1 MRSFGED
8 LVVAW
13 RGLWRAKPFAT
24 AAILTLGL
32 GIAGVAVL
40 LAFIQGV
47 LLRPLPIR
55 DQDRVIVAWKQL
67 PSFSDSRL
75 PFVGDAIKA
84 VGEANRLLETVGG
97 VSMHAVQQWPV
108 IDADSSGYVNGALV
122 TGSFFDVLGTRP
134 VIGRALSAADDE
146 PGSEQVIVISEGL
159 WRRRYGASP
168 SIVGRRVTID
178 ELPFM
183 IAGVMPADSDYPRGV
198 EAWRSTASVP
208 VSGTF
213 ALGARQEVNLI
224 ARMRPGVSVEQATT
238 ELAALTRRYEEGLPP
253 NQPRG
258 MTLVVRSFEEVVVGD
273 TRPILLALFAAVGL
287 VLLIACANVANLLL
301 MRGEARRSELA
312 LREALGA
319 ARRRIVQQLL
329 AEGLVL
335 TGLATLV
342 GLAVATWSLQTLIA
356 LMPDALP
363 RTESIRVDGV
373 VIALLFVM
381 TLPTSVL
388 SALAPAWVSSQ
399 LDLLSQLR
407 TSGRGDTGGSRHG
420 RRVLVV
426 AQVALAVAVTAAAGL
441 MTRSLLRLQAVDT
454 GVATEHLWFVK
465 LAMPA
470 SQYAGAGRE
479 RHAQF
484 LSDVTASLAAV
495 PQISAVT
502 TVNASPFSGGWS
514 VPRFTVEGQNEAL
527 AAANPPL
534 SLEAVR
540 AGFFETMGVRIVSGR
555 AFTDADRAGSVE
567 VAIVSEDVAARMR
580 ESGDP
585 LGRRIKMGVPNS
597 SGRWLTV
604 VGIAAST
611 RYRDLAAPSA
621 TLYLPAAQML
631 DVAQTLAV
639 RTAAAPSLVASLA
652 RERIRAIDPNV
663 HVMSVVPFER
673 TMDVPLA
680 RPRFNAFLLNLF
692 GMAALFLAGIGQYAV
707 IAAYVRQ
714 REREIALRV
723 ALGASPANVRWLVL
737 AEALRLS
744 AIGAVIGLIGAVA
757 ISRLLRGLLYEVA
770 SLDPITLTGAVLLLG
785 IAAIAAAWLPLRR
798 ALRVD
803 ATAMLKA

>member
-1 MRSFGED
+1 MRSFGQD
-8 LVVAW
+8 LVGAC
-13 RGLWRAKPFAT
+13 RALWRAKPFAM
-24 AAILTLGL
+24 AAIVTLGL

-55 DQDRVIVAWKQL
+55 DQDRVIVAWKQF

-75 PFVGDAIKA
+75 PFFGDAIKA
-84 VGEANRLLETVGG
+84 AGDASRLLEVVGG
-97 VSMHAVQQWPV
+97 VSSHAVQPWPV
-108 IDADSSGYVNGALV
+108 VDADNTGYVQGALV
-122 TGSFFDVLGTRP
+122 TGSFFDVLGTHP

-146 PGSEQVIVISEGL
+146 PGSERVIVISEGL

-168 SIVGRRVTID
+168 SIIGRRVIID
-178 ELPFM
+178 ELPFT

-198 EAWRSTASVP
+198 EAWRATASMP
-208 VSGTF
+208 EKGTF
-213 ALGARQEVNLI
+213 TLAARQEVNLI
-224 ARMRPGVSVEQATT
+224 ARMRPGVSIEQATT
-238 ELAALTRRYEEGLPP
+238 ELAALTHRYEEGLPP
-253 NQPRG
+253 NRPRG
-258 MTLVVRSFEEVVVGD
+258 MTPVVRSFEDVVVGD
-273 TRPILLALFAAVGL
+273 TRPILIALFAAVSL

-301 MRGEARRSELA
+301 MRGEGRRSELA

-342 GLAVATWSLQTLIA
+342 GLVVATWSLQTLMA
-356 LMPDALP
+356 LMPDGLP

-373 VIALLFVM
+373 VIALLFVIA
-381 TLPTSVL
+381 LPTSVL
-388 SALAPAWVSSQ
+388 SALAPAWVSSR

-407 TSGRGDTGGSRHG
+407 TSGRGATGGARQG

-454 GVATEHLWFVK
+454 GVATEDLWFVR

-470 SQYAGAGRE
+470 SQYAGSP

-484 LSDVTASLAAV
+484 LSEATASLAAL
-495 PQISAVT
+495 PQVSAVT
-502 TVNASPFSGGWS
+502 TVNAAPYSGGWS
-514 VPRFTVEGQNEAL
+514 VPRITVEGQNEEL
-527 AAANPPL
+527 AATNPPL

-555 AFTDADRAGSVE
+555 AFTDGDRAGSVD
-567 VAIVSEDVAARMR
+567 VAVVSEDVAARMR
-580 ESGDP
+580 EDGDA
-585 LGRRIKMGVPNS
+585 LGRRIKMGTPDS

-604 VGIAAST
+604 VGVAAST
-611 RYRDLAAPSA
+611 RYRDLAAPQA

-639 RTAAAPSLVASLA
+639 RTTAPPALVASLA
-652 RERIRAIDPNV
+652 RERLRAIDPNV

-673 TMDVPLA
+673 TLDAPLA
-680 RPRFNAFLLNLF
+680 QPRFNAFLLNLF
-692 GMAALFLAGIGQYAV
+692 GAAALLLAGIGQYAV

-744 AIGAVIGLIGAVA
+744 AMGAVIGVIGAAV
-757 ISRLLRGLLYEVA
+757 ISRLLRGLLYEA
-770 SLDPITLTGAVLLLG
+770 DSLDPVTLTAAVLLLG
-785 IAAIAAAWLPLRR
+785 LASVAAAWLPLRR

>member
-1 MRSFGED
+1 MKSFSQD

-13 RGLWRAKPFAT
+13 RALWRAKPFAT

-55 DQDRVIVAWKQL
+55 DQDRVIVAWKRF
-67 PSFSDSRL
+67 PAFNDSRL
-75 PFVGDAIKA
+75 PFMDDAIKA
-84 VGEANRLLETVGG
+84 ASQASRLLESVGG
-97 VSMHAVQQWPV
+97 VSSHAVRQWPL
-108 IDADSSGYVNGALV
+108 IDADTSGYVNGALV

-134 VIGRALSAADDE
+134 VLGRALSAADDE
-146 PGSEQVIVISEGL
+146 PGSEPVIVISEGL

-168 SIVGRRVTID
+168 SIIGRRVTID
-178 ELPFM
+178 ELSFA

-213 ALGARQEVNLI
+213 ALGARQEVDLI

-238 ELAALTRRYEEGLPP
+238 ELAALTRHYEDGLPP
-253 NQPRG
+253 NRPRG

-301 MRGEARRSELA
+301 MRGEGRRSELA
-312 LREALGA
+312 VREALGA
-319 ARRRIVQQLL
+319 ARRRIVQQLF

-335 TGLATLV
+335 AGLATLV
-342 GLAVATWSLQTLIA
+342 GLVVATWSLQALIA
-356 LMPDALP
+356 LMPEAMP
-363 RTESIRVDGV
+363 RTESVRVDGM
-373 VIALLFVM
+373 VIALLFVVAV
-381 TLPTSVL
+381 PTAVL
-388 SALAPAWVSSQ
+388 SAMAPAWVSAR
-399 LDLLSQLR
+399 LELVSQLR
-407 TSGRGDTGGSRHG
+407 GNGRGATGGGRQG

-454 GVATEHLWFVK
+454 GVATADLWFVK
-465 LAMPA
+465 LVMPA
-470 SQYAGAGRE
+470 SQYAGEGRS

-484 LSDVTASLAAV
+484 LSDATASLLSV
-495 PQISAVT
+495 PQISSVTAVT
-502 TVNASPFSGGWS
+502 ATPFSGGWS
-514 VPRFTVEGQNEAL
+514 VPRFTVEGQNEEL
-527 AAANPPL
+527 AATNPPL

-540 AGFFETMGVRIVSGR
+540 AGFFETMGVRIVRGR
-555 AFTDADRAGSVE
+555 AFTDADRAGSLE
-567 VAIVSEDVAARMR
+567 VAIVSEEVAARLG
-580 ESGDP
+580 EGGDP

-597 SGRWLTV
+597 SSRWLTV
-604 VGIAAST
+604 VGVAAST
-611 RYRDLAAPSA
+611 RYRDLAASQA

-639 RTAAAPSLVASLA
+639 RTTAPPALVASLA

-673 TMDVPLA
+673 AMDAPLA

-692 GMAALFLAGIGQYAV
+692 GAAALFLAGIGQYAV

-737 AEALRLS
+737 AEALRLA
-744 AIGAVIGLIGAVA
+744 AIGAVIGLIGAAA
-757 ISRLLRGLLYEVA
+757 ISRLLRGLLYEVD
-770 SLDPITLTGAVLLLG
+770 SLDPMTLTGAVLLLVV
-785 IAAIAAAWLPLRR
+785 ASVAAAWLPLRR

>member
-1 MRSFGED
+1 MTSFGQD
-8 LVVAW
+8 LVVAC
-13 RGLWRAKPFAT
+13 RALWRAKPFAT

-55 DQDRVIVAWKQL
+55 DQDRVIVAWKRF
-67 PSFSDSRL
+67 PAFSDSRL
-75 PFVGDAIKA
+75 PFMGDAIKA
-84 VGEANRLLETVGG
+84 AGEASRLLEAVGG
-97 VSMHAVQQWPV
+97 VSSHAVQQWPL
-108 IDADSSGYVNGALV
+108 IDADTSGYVNGALV

-134 VIGRALSAADDE
+134 VIGRALTAADDE
-146 PGSEQVIVISEGL
+146 PGSEPVIVISEGL

-168 SIVGRRVTID
+168 SIIGRRVTID
-178 ELPFM
+178 ELSFA

-213 ALGARQEVNLI
+213 ALGARQEVDLI

-238 ELAALTRRYEEGLPP
+238 ELAALTRRYEDGLPP
-253 NQPRG
+253 NRPRG

-301 MRGEARRSELA
+301 MRGEGRRSELA
-312 LREALGA
+312 VREALGA
-319 ARRRIVQQLL
+319 ARRRIVQQLF

-335 TGLATLV
+335 AGLATLV
-342 GLAVATWSLQTLIA
+342 GLVVAMWSLQTLIA
-356 LMPDALP
+356 LMPEALP
-363 RTESIRVDGV
+363 RTESVGVDGV
-373 VIALLFVM
+373 VIALLLVVAV
-381 TLPTSVL
+381 PTAVL
-388 SALAPAWVSSQ
+388 SAIAPAWVSAR
-399 LDLLSQLR
+399 LELVSQLR
-407 TSGRGDTGGSRHG
+407 SHGRGATGGERQG

-454 GVATEHLWFVK
+454 GVATANLWFVK

-470 SQYAGAGRE
+470 SQYAGAGRS

-484 LSDVTASLAAV
+484 LSDAAASLLAV
-495 PQISAVT
+495 PQIDSVT
-502 TVNASPFSGGWS
+502 AVNAPPFTGGWS
-514 VPRFTVEGQNEAL
+514 VPRFTVEGQNEDL
-527 AAANPPL
+527 AATNPPL

-555 AFTDADRAGSVE
+555 AFTDADRAGGLE
-567 VAIVSEDVAARMR
+567 VAIVSEEVAARLAAG
-580 ESGDP
+580 GDP

-604 VGIAAST
+604 VGVAAST
-611 RYRDLAAPSA
+611 RYRDLAASQA

-639 RTAAAPSLVASLA
+639 RTTAPPALVASLV
-652 RERIRAIDPNV
+652 RERIRAIDANV
-663 HVMSVVPFER
+663 HVMSVVPFAR
-673 TMDVPLA
+673 TLDAPLA

-692 GMAALFLAGIGQYAV
+692 GAAALLLAGIGQYAV

-737 AEALRLS
+737 AEALRLA
-744 AIGAVIGLIGAVA
+744 AIGAVIGLIGAAA
-757 ISRLLRGLLYEVA
+757 ISRLLRGLLYEVD
-770 SLDPITLTGAVLLLG
+770 SLDPLTLTGAVLLLG
-785 IAAIAAAWLPLRR
+785 VASVAAAWLPLRR

>member
-1 MRSFGED
+1 MTAFGND
-8 LVVAW
+8 IVVAC
-13 RGLWRAKPFAT
+13 RTLWRAKPFAT

-55 DQDRVIVAWKQL
+55 DQDRVIVAWKQF

-75 PFVGDAIKA
+75 PFLADAIKA
-84 VGEANRLLETVGG
+84 AGEASRLLEVVGG
-97 VSMHAVQQWPV
+97 VSSHAVEPWPV
-108 IDADSSGYVNGALV
+108 IDADTSGYVNGALV

-134 VIGRALSAADDE
+134 VLGRPLSAADDQ
-146 PGSEQVIVISEGL
+146 PGSERVIVISEGL
-159 WRRRYGASP
+159 WRRRYGAAASV
-168 SIVGRRVTID
+168 IGRRVTID
-178 ELPFM
+178 ELSFT
-183 IAGVMPADSDYPRGV
+183 IAGVMPADSDHPRGV

-213 ALGARQEVNLI
+213 ALGARQEVDLI
-224 ARMRPGVSVEQATT
+224 ARMRPGVSIEQATT

-253 NQPRG
+253 NRARG
-258 MTLVVRSFEEVVVGD
+258 MTPVVRSFEDVVVGD
-273 TRPILLALFAAVGL
+273 TRPILIALVAAVGL

-335 TGLATLV
+335 TALATLV
-342 GLAVATWSLQTLIA
+342 GLVVATGSLQTLIA
-356 LMPDALP
+356 LMPDGLP

-373 VIALLFVM
+373 VIALLFVIA
-381 TLPTSVL
+381 LPTSML
-388 SALAPAWVSSQ
+388 SALAPAWVSAH

-407 TSGRGDTGGSRHG
+407 TNGRSVTGGARQG
-420 RRVLVV
+420 RRLLVV

-470 SQYAGAGRE
+470 SQYAGRS

-484 LSDVTASLAAV
+484 LSDATASLAAV
-495 PQISAVT
+495 PQISSVT
-502 TVNASPFSGGWS
+502 TVNAAPFSGGWS
-514 VPRFTVEGQNEAL
+514 VPRFTVEGQNEEL

-555 AFTDADRAGSVE
+555 AFTDGDRAGSVE
-567 VAIVSEDVAARMR
+567 VAIVSEEVAARLR

-585 LGRRIKMGVPNS
+585 LGRRIKMGVPDS
-597 SGRWLTV
+597 SSRWLTV

-639 RTAAAPSLVASLA
+639 RTAAAPALVASLV

-663 HVMSVVPFER
+663 HVMSVVSFAR
-673 TMDVPLA
+673 TLDAPLA

-692 GMAALFLAGIGQYAV
+692 GVAALFLAGIGQYAV

-737 AEALRLS
+737 AEALRL
-744 AIGAVIGLIGAVA
+744 AGIGAVIGLIGAAAV
-757 ISRLLRGLLYEVA
+757 SRLLRGLLYEVG
-770 SLDPITLTGAVLLLG
+770 SFDPITLTGAVLLLG
-785 IAAIAAAWLPLRR
+785 AAAVVAAWLPLRR
-798 ALRVD
+798 AMRVD

>member
-1 MRSFGED
+1 VRSFGQD

-13 RGLWRAKPFAT
+13 RALWRAKPFAT

-55 DQDRVIVAWKQL
+55 DQDRVIVAWKKF
-67 PSFSDSRL
+67 PAFSDSRL
-75 PFVGDAIKA
+75 PFADDAIKA
-84 VGEANRLLETVGG
+84 VGETSRLLEAVGG
-97 VSMHAVQQWPV
+97 VSSHAVRPWPV
-108 IDADSSGYVNGALV
+108 IDADTSDYVNGALV

-146 PGSEQVIVISEGL
+146 PGSERVIVISEGL

-168 SIVGRRVTID
+168 SMIGRRVTID
-178 ELPFM
+178 ELTFT

-208 VSGTF
+208 LTGTF
-213 ALGARQEVNLI
+213 ALGARQEVDLI
-224 ARMRPGVSVEQATT
+224 ARMRPGVSIEQATT
-238 ELAALTRRYEEGLPP
+238 ELTALTRRYEEGLPP
-253 NQPRG
+253 NRARG
-258 MTLVVRSFEEVVVGD
+258 MTPVVRSFEDVMVGD
-273 TRPILLALFAAVGL
+273 TRPILIALFAAVGF

-301 MRGEARRSELA
+301 MRGEGRRSELA

-335 TGLATLV
+335 TALATLV
-342 GLAVATWSLQTLIA
+342 GLVAATWSLQTLIA

-373 VIALLFVM
+373 VIALLFVI
-381 TLPTSVL
+381 TLPTAVL
-388 SALAPAWVSSQ
+388 SAVAPAWVSAR
-399 LDLLSQLR
+399 LDLLTQLR
-407 TSGRGDTGGSRHG
+407 TNGRAATGSARQG

-441 MTRSLLRLQAVDT
+441 VTQSLLRLQAVDT
-454 GVATEHLWFVK
+454 GVAAEGLWFVK

-470 SQYAGAGRE
+470 SQYAGSA

-484 LSDVTASLAAV
+484 LSEATAALAAL
-495 PQISAVT
+495 PQISSVT
-502 TVNASPFSGGWS
+502 TVNAAPFSGGWS
-514 VPRFTVEGQNEAL
+514 VPRFTIEGQNEEL

-540 AGFFETMGVRIVSGR
+540 AGFFETMGVHIVSGR
-555 AFTDADRAGSVE
+555 AFTDADRPGSLD
-567 VAIVSEDVAARMR
+567 VAIVSEEVAAWLRD
-580 ESGDP
+580 SGDAV
-585 LGRRIKMGVPNS
+585 GRRIKMGVPNS
-597 SGRWLTV
+597 SSRWLTV
-604 VGIAAST
+604 VGVAAST
-611 RYRDLAAPSA
+611 RYRDLAASQA
-621 TLYLPAAQML
+621 TLYLPAPQML
-631 DVAQTLAV
+631 DVAQTLAI
-639 RTAAAPSLVASLA
+639 RTTAPPALVASLA
-652 RERIRAIDPNV
+652 REHIRAIDPNV
-663 HVMSVVPFER
+663 HVMSVVPFAR
-673 TMDVPLA
+673 TLDAPLA

-692 GMAALFLAGIGQYAV
+692 GVAALLLAGIGQYAV
-707 IAAYVRQ
+707 IAAYVGQ

-737 AEALRLS
+737 AEALRLAAMG
-744 AIGAVIGLIGAVA
+744 AIIGLGGAAA
-757 ISRLLRGLLYEVA
+757 ISRLLRGLLYEVD
-770 SLDPITLTGAVLLLG
+770 SFDPITLTGAVLLLG
-785 IAAIAAAWLPLRR
+785 AASVVAAWLPLRR
-798 ALRVD
+798 AMRVD